1 MPKKTKLAADL
12 NKMAKAWAA
21 EIQEKA
27 NASDKPA
34 HIIVTA
40 KVKINGEDFTINV
53 TAKSPKGDARA
64 YEYGS
69 GIHSRLPN
77 VSPWQEGRKGH
88 IVITP
93 KKGKLLAFH
102 WDTMNQVAELYGME
116 AVREALQ
123 YSHKF
128 RGFAED
134 GRYLFK
140 FVEHPGVEAA
150 NGGKGYIGPA
160 VTQVRAKIRKQ
171 LPKAIKDSIQV
182 DVVKKF
188 QKIRMPK

>member
-1 MPKKTKLAADL
+1 
-12 NKMAKAWAA
+12 MAKSKLTEEFRKMTREWSS
-21 EIQEKA
+21 EIVRRA
-27 NASDKPA
+27 NESDKPS
-34 HIIVTA
+34 HITVRSRTNVNDG
-40 KVKINGEDFTINV
+40 KVDINIS
-53 TAKSPKGDARA
+53 ASSPKGDARA

-77 VSPWQEGRKGH
+77 ISPWQEGSRGF

-93 KKGKLLAFH
+93 KKKKLLAFH
-102 WDTMNQVAELYGME
+102 WDTMNNIMEQYGEE
-116 AVREALQ
+116 AVREALR

-128 RGFAED
+128 VGFAED

-160 VTQVRAKIRKQ
+160 VTEVRKKIRKQ
-171 LPKAIKDSIQV
+171 IPTKVREQILGDINKTF
-182 DVVKKF
+182 KKS
-188 QKIRMPK
+188 KGS